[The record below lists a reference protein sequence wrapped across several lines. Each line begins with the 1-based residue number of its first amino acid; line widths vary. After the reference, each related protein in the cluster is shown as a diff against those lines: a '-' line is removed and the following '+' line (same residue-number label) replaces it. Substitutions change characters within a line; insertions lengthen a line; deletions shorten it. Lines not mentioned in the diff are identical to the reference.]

1 MIRFVKNCNMR
12 LVAGLLLLF
21 SGAIYGLIDNNREH
35 MDAPSEIQ
43 TISGRF
49 SACHAKSVETPFG
62 RLDCSNVRGMKK
74 VGSAVFVRPGE

>member
-12 LVAGLLLLF
+12 LLAGFVLLF
-21 SGAIYGLIDNNREH
+21 SGAIYGLIENNREQ
-35 MDAPSEIQ
+35 MESPSEIQ

-62 RLDCSNVRGMKK
+62 RLGCSNVRGMKQI
-74 VGSAVFVRPGE
+74 GSAVFVRPGD